1 MCIANM
7 TVVKTGV
14 EGEEGEEREEVPTA
28 SNEHPDSIRLLVGS
42 TRLARL
48 ILMGLDIGIIYNV
61 DLVSG
66 LYPDIM

>member
-7 TVVKTGV
+7 TVVKTG
-14 EGEEGEEREEVPTA
+14 ERREEIPTA
-28 SNEHPDSIRLLVGS
+28 SNEHPDSLVS
-42 TRLARL
+42 SVV
-48 ILMGLDIGIIYNV
+48 LMVLDIGIIYNV